1 MSSLTSNITVLGGVG
16 AKREKLLNKLG
27 VSTVGDLLRFYPR
40 DYIDLS
46 LIRPLRELISGE
58 TACVRAEITTPITE
72 HRVRGN
78 MVLYKFSACDTR
90 SDRPEPLYITLFN
103 NKYLAEKLRV
113 GEEYIFYGR
122 VDGGF
127 SVKQMASP
135 DIEPLQNA
143 AIRPVYRATEG
154 MPSRMTA
161 ALVQSALKF
170 AGSIPETLP
179 PALIDEFELMPRG
192 DALKNIHFPESGET
206 LEEARQRLIFEELF
220 YMQLMLLS
228 LKSRNAA
235 ERPPIRSDCIERF
248 FLSLPYT
255 PTGAQRRA
263 VRDCAADLYSGRP
276 MNRLIEGDVGSGKTL
291 IAAAVA
297 DTVIENGM
305 QCAMMAPTE
314 ILAEQ
319 HYRTLSDLLAPAGR
333 RVTLLTGSVTAS
345 EKRRVYAA
353 LAAGETDLIV
363 GTHALIQDKVEFKNL
378 GLVITDE
385 QHRFGVG
392 QRTRISEKG
401 DNPHMMVMSATPIPR
416 TLALIIYGDLDISVI
431 DEKPPGRQEI
441 ETYVVGE
448 KYHERLYAFIRK
460 HAQKDLQTYYVCP
473 LIEDNQSDISSVSEL
488 YKHLSTGPLKDL
500 RVGLLHGQM
509 KAAQKDGVMREFAAG
524 SIDVLVST
532 TVIEVGVDVPNAV
545 LMIIENAERFGLS
558 QLHQLRGRVGRG
570 TEKSTCVLISD
581 SENELTRQRLKI
593 MADTSDGFVIAEEDL
608 KLRGP
613 GDFFGTRQHGLPS
626 LKLADMFRDSRILK
640 AAAGAAKTLVETD
653 PALDRPEHAALKY
666 HRDRMLSDSAT
677 L

>member
-27 VSTVGDLLRFYPR
+27 VYTIGDLLRFYPHN
-40 DYIDLS
+40 YIDLS
-46 LIRPLRELISGE
+46 QIRPLRELISGE
-58 TACVRAEITTPITE
+58 TACVRAEITSPVTE

-78 MVLYKFSACDTR
+78 MVLYKFSACDTQ
-90 SDRPEPLYITLFN
+90 SDHPEPLYITLFN

-122 VDGGF
+122 IDGGF

-143 AIRPVYRATEG
+143 AIRPIYRATDG

-161 ALVQSALKF
+161 VLMQSALKF

-179 PALIDEFELMPRG
+179 PGIIDNFKLMPR
-192 DALKNIHFPESGET
+192 AAAMKNIHFPESN
-206 LEEARQRLIFEELF
+206 EALDSARHRLIFEELF

-228 LKSRNAA
+228 LKSRNND
-235 ERPPIRSDCIERF
+235 ERPPIKSHSTERF
-248 FLSLPYT
+248 FQSLPYV
-255 PTGAQRRA
+255 PTGAQYRA
-263 VRDCAADLYSGRP
+263 VQDCIDDLYSSRP

-291 IAAAVA
+291 VAAAVA

-319 HYRTLSDLLAPAGR
+319 HYRTLNNLLAPAGR
-333 RVTLLTGSVTAS
+333 KVTLLTGSVTAS

-363 GTHALIQDKVEFKNL
+363 GTHALIQDSVEFKNL

-392 QRTRISEKG
+392 QRTRMSEKG

-416 TLALIIYGDLDISVI
+416 TLALIIYGDLDVSVI

-460 HAQKDLQTYYVCP
+460 HAQKGLQTYYVCP
-473 LIEDNQSDISSVSEL
+473 LIEDNQSDVSSVTEL
-488 YKHLSTGPLKDL
+488 YKQLSSGPLSDL
-500 RVGLLHGQM
+500 RLELLHGQM

-524 SIDVLVST
+524 NVDVLVST

-570 TEKSTCVLISD
+570 SEKSTCVLISD

-593 MADTSDGFVIAEEDL
+593 MSNTGDGFVIAEEDL

-640 AAAGAAKTLVETD
+640 AAAGAAKELIESD
-653 PALDRPEHAALKY
+653 PGLDRPEHAALKY
-666 HRDRMLSDSAT
+666 HRDRLINDSAT